1 MKKIVAILAML
12 TMTIAANAQFE
23 EGKKYLA
30 GSINSLG
37 MSYNGANGFQF
48 GLAAHAGY
56 FLRDNWL
63 LKGQLG
69 YEHQN
74 TNVNSLAV
82 GAGVRYYI
90 IQNGLFGGINLQGVF
105 AEGRNDF
112 VPGVEIGYAF
122 FINDKV
128 TIEPSVY
135 YDQSFSSHKDF
146 STVGL
151 KIGFGVYL

>member
-1 MKKIVAILAML
+1 MKKIIAILAML

-23 EGKKYLA
+23 KGKKYLA
-30 GSINSLG
+30 GSFNSIG
-37 MSYNGANGFQF
+37 MSYNGSSDFQF
-48 GLAAHAGY
+48 GVDAHAGY
-56 FLRDNWL
+56 FFLDNWM
-63 LKGQLG
+63 LKGQIG
-69 YEHQN
+69 YSHQN
-74 TNVNSLAV
+74 RNVNSLAF

-122 FINDKV
+122 FVNDKI

-135 YDQSFSSHKDF
+135 YDQSLSSHKDF